1 MPLINCV
8 CTYIPIE
15 YWRVYDVHYLVDL
28 VCMLCFVCVGCLSL
42 LFPCTR
48 VIWPPFFPSIFI
60 LTMANLHDVQQQRQ
74 MAQLRAQNEEVSEL
88 TSTDACLSLWY
99 MCLVFLSFLLLT

>member
-15 YWRVYDVHYLVDL
+15 YWRVYVHYMVDL
-28 VCMLCFVCVGCLSL
+28 VCMLCLMCGGSLAL

-48 VIWPPFFPSIFI
+48 VIWPRFFRSIFI

-74 MAQLRAQNEEVSEL
+74 MAQLRAQNEEVSEF
-88 TSTDACLSLWY
+88 TSIDACVSLWY